1 MIDNQRKFTVG
12 GAQNLP
18 PSAANPAYMQSD
30 QGGQLKVEK
39 IGDHLKSQI
48 IDNQH
53 KLTEGGD

>member
-18 PSAANPAYMQSD
+18 PSVTNPSYMQSD

-39 IGDHLKSQI
+39 IGDHLQLQI
-48 IDNQH
+48 IDNQC
-53 KLTEGGD
+53 KWIEGGN